1 MSSLHWRWAS
11 LKEWWALVDSTGV
24 LIGRQ
29 WSGKISSVFST
40 LKSSTRLAVFLWCSI
55 AGDGACLLY
64 CHFVDLDAMACLK
77 WILQNDVES
86 FLACLFHFGGMNL
99 IMLNNT
105 LLMAIV
111 TVCRHVLL
119 CAEVHVRDYISRN
132 PKAFSA
138 HFVNVS
144 YYVLVV
150 DLGFSYQV
158 SGFTKKSSA
167 QSW

>member
-1 MSSLHWRWAS
+1 
-11 LKEWWALVDSTGV
+11 
-24 LIGRQ
+24 
-29 WSGKISSVFST
+29 
-40 LKSSTRLAVFLWCSI
+40 
-55 AGDGACLLY
+55 
-64 CHFVDLDAMACLK
+64 MACLK
-77 WILQNDVES
+77 RILQNDVES
-86 FLACLFHFGGMNL
+86 FLACLFHFGGINP

-119 CAEVHVRDYISRN
+119 CAEVHGRDYISRN

-144 YYVLVV
+144 YYALVV

-158 SGFTKKSSA
+158 SGFTKKKFSSELVEEPKKRKKGHNSLYHGSISKA
-167 QSW
+167 CQ